1 MNRPE
6 ERNKR
11 LSNSFM
17 WGAEHIFSISANFS
31 GTGAYI
37 FALVL
42 VESGVEG
49 VARPLLGSRF
59 LSLGGRGHSVA
70 V

>member
-1 MNRPE
+1 
-6 ERNKR
+6 
-11 LSNSFM
+11 M